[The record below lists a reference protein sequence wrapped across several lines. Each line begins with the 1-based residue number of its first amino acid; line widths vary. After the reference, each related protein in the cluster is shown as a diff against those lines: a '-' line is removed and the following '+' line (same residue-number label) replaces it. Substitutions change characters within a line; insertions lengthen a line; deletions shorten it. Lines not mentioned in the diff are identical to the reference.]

1 MTNEELQ
8 AIALSMLERQREK
21 VHQQRE
27 SLLNPSP
34 FTRPKRLELEA
45 FLDKYPR
52 RLKSGNQ
59 TTRLIAHSLFSDSIK
74 RIRTISAVA

>member
-27 SLLNPSP
+27 SLLNPIHQA
-34 FTRPKRLELEA
+34 K
-45 FLDKYPR
+45 
-52 RLKSGNQ
+52 
-59 TTRLIAHSLFSDSIK
+59 
-74 RIRTISAVA
+74 TIGA

>member
-52 RLKSGNQ
+52 RLNQ

>member
-8 AIALSMLERQREK
+8 AIALSMLEHQREK

-52 RLKSGNQ
+52 RLKSGK
-59 TTRLIAHSLFSDSIK
+59 TRPPS
-74 RIRTISAVA
+74 

>member
-8 AIALSMLERQREK
+8 AIALSIIERQREK
-21 VHQQRE
+21 ARQKRE

-34 FTRPKRLELEA
+34 LTRPKRLALEA

-52 RLKSGNQ
+52 RLKATKNRPPG
-59 TTRLIAHSLFSDSIK
+59 
-74 RIRTISAVA
+74 

>member
-34 FTRPKRLELEA
+34 FTRPKRLELEG

-52 RLKSGNQ
+52 RLKSGK
-59 TTRLIAHSLFSDSIK
+59 TRPPG
-74 RIRTISAVA
+74 

>member
-27 SLLNPSP
+27 SLLNPSL

-52 RLKSGNQ
+52 RLKSGK
-59 TTRLIAHSLFSDSIK
+59 TRLIAHSLFSYSIK

>member
-27 SLLNPSP
+27 SFNPSP

-52 RLKSGNQ
+52 RLKSGK
-59 TTRLIAHSLFSDSIK
+59 TRPPG
-74 RIRTISAVA
+74 

>member
-52 RLKSGNQ
+52 RLKSGK
-59 TTRLIAHSLFSDSIK
+59 TSPPG
-74 RIRTISAVA
+74 